1 MDNQWNSDNPPQNSI
16 PQNEPAEAPVQPAF
30 SGFSPYGEHELS
42 PRKRHS
48 GLGIASFSIFGGMA
62 VIFVILLI
70 AMIAKVTNEIDIAS
84 DSDEITNA
92 IENMPELVV
101 LSFLMF
107 GTIIGNL
114 IGLVL
119 GIIGLIQKERKKIFA
134 ILGTVFN
141 GLVIGLVAI
150 ILIIGVLAAFS
161 A

>member
-1 MDNQWNSDNPPQNSI
+1 LDNQWNSENPQDGI
-16 PQNEPAEAPVQPAF
+16 PQNEPAAAPVQPGF
-30 SGFSPYGEHELS
+30 SGFSPYGEYES
-42 PRKRHS
+42 PPRNKHS

-62 VIFVILLI
+62 VLFVILLI
-70 AMIAKVTNEIDIAS
+70 AMIARITSKIDITA
-84 DSDEITNA
+84 DPEDITDT
-92 IENMPELVV
+92 IENMPELMV

-107 GTIIGNL
+107 GSILGNL

-141 GLVIGLVAI
+141 GLVIGFVAL